1 MSWVFGRSSPSK
13 GRFLTLVIEQGG
25 RQRQWR
31 LDTGAALVIGVLL
44 VLMGL
49 WAVATTLYL
58 VFRDDLI
65 VNLVSRQAQV
75 QYAYEDKIAGLQ
87 ASIDKVTSRQ
97 VLDQDTIEGKL
108 QDLVSRQAQI
118 ETRQALVAQLASQAE
133 AVLKPNASP
142 SPAVAAAPVPPSRP
156 QAAPPPPQ
164 AATVVPRD
172 AVSVGASA
180 FAPVDKPHPLVDFGP
195 LRGIPAPARPSAEAV
210 PARPSAEAVPAP
222 SIQQRQSLRLDPSLP
237 AEMRLAAMREAMS
250 SAEAAQVTQVRRFES
265 HARRTADRLAGVIAN
280 LGLDRSRFASLPL
293 SPAQGGPLVPIAVDP
308 KVGPFEAGIDAL
320 QRSLADAE
328 RLRRI
333 VRTLPLRR
341 PLAGDPDTTSSFGYR
356 VDPFTRGMAMHTGV
370 DFREEWGSPVRVT
383 AAGKV
388 VTAEWTGGYGNMV
401 EVDHGNGISTRYGH
415 LSQILV
421 EEGRQIE
428 AGAVIGKLGSTG
440 RSTGPHL
447 HYETRV
453 DGDPV
458 DPMRYLRGASALAL
472 IQ

>member
-1 MSWVFGRSSPSK
+1 MSWVFGRSSQSK

-31 LDTGAALVIGVLL
+31 LDTGAALVIGILL

-49 WAVATTLYL
+49 WAIATTLYL

-75 QYAYEDKIAGLQ
+75 QYAYEDKIASLQ

-118 ETRQALVAQLASQAE
+118 ETRQALVAHIAQQAE
-133 AVLKPNASP
+133 SILKPYAAGAGSAGATLPPPAKAAQAP
-142 SPAVAAAPVPPSRP
+142 S
-156 QAAPPPPQ
+156 PPQ

-172 AVSVGASA
+172 AVPVGASA
-180 FAPVDKPHPLVDFGP
+180 FAPVEKPHPLVDFGP
-195 LRGIPAPARPSAEAV
+195 LRGAAPAKPSADAAPPQPV
-210 PARPSAEAVPAP
+210 PH
-222 SIQQRQSLRLDPSLP
+222 RQSFRLDPALP
-237 AEMRLAAMREAMS
+237 AESRLAALREAMAQ
-250 SAEAAQVTQVRRFES
+250 AETAQITQVRRFES
-265 HARRTADRLAGVIAN
+265 QARKTADRLSGLIAD
-280 LGLDRSRFASLPL
+280 LGLDRNRFANLPL
-293 SPAQGGPLVPIAVDP
+293 PPAQGGPLVPVTVDP
-308 KVGPFEAGIDAL
+308 SRGPFEAGIDAL
-320 QRSLADAE
+320 QRSLADAD
-328 RLRRI
+328 RMRRI

-341 PLAGDPDTTSSFGYR
+341 PLAGDPDTTSGFGYR
-356 VDPFTRGMAMHTGV
+356 VDPFTRGMAMHTGL
-370 DFREEWGSPVRVT
+370 DFRDEWGAPVRVT

-421 EEGRQIE
+421 DEGRQVE
-428 AGAVIGKLGSTG
+428 AGTVIGKLGSTG

-453 DGDPV
+453 DGDAV
-458 DPMRYLRGASALAL
+458 DPMRYLRGANALAL
-472 IQ
+472 VP